1 MREFSKMQEP
11 LGDYYLLS
19 RLRRGFHPLDTI
31 CVELPSFSIYLSPTM
46 DKNEVAQILEE
57 IGTLLELKGEN
68 PFKCRAYH
76 NAARVISALTTDI
89 QSLVEQNQLKT
100 IKGIGEGL
108 AEKIAE
114 LVSTGKLTYYED
126 LKKSLPASLVEMLRI
141 QGLGPKR
148 IKVLYEK
155 LGIETVEQLKQA
167 ASEHRLATIAGFGQK
182 TEENILRGIE
192 LLKKHAEKHLYPQ
205 AKEAADRV
213 HEVIKRQPGV
223 LRSDIAGSLRRK
235 KEVIGDIDILVSA
248 KKSASPKLMEV
259 FTAHPDVAQVLSSGE
274 TKASVVLK
282 SGINCDLR
290 VVDDSEFPFA
300 LAYFTGSKEHNIEM
314 RSRAKKF
321 GWSLNEYGF
330 SELGAEEK
338 RGKAKRI
345 VPCKDEEDIFKA
357 LELQYIPPELRENM
371 GEIEVAEKGQ
381 IPELL
386 QEKDIRGTF
395 HCHSTYSDGA
405 NSIEEMAKAAQA
417 LGWEYLGIA
426 DHSKSA
432 AYAGGLSEA
441 RVQEQF
447 KEIDKLNAKFNGFR
461 VFKGIEVDI
470 LPDGS
475 LDYSDK
481 VLSSFEYVVAS
492 VHSKFN
498 MTEAEMTKRIIK
510 ALKNKYVT
518 MLGHPTGRLLL
529 SREPY
534 PINMI
539 EVINVAAEYGKI
551 IEINAHPMRLDLD
564 WRLCKYAKE
573 KGVLL
578 AINPDAHNADSLEDV
593 FYGVGI
599 ARKGWLEKI
608 NVLNA
613 WGLKEVLKYL
623 NVGWS

>member
-1 MREFSKMQEP
+1 
-11 LGDYYLLS
+11 
-19 RLRRGFHPLDTI
+19 
-31 CVELPSFSIYLSPTM
+31 M

-76 NAARVISALTTDI
+76 NASRVIAALTTDI
-89 QSLVEQNQLKT
+89 KPLVEQDQLKN

-114 LVSTGKLTYYED
+114 LVNTGKLKYYDE
-126 LKKSLPASLVEMLRI
+126 LKKSLPEGLVEMLRI

-155 LGIETVEQLKQA
+155 LGIKTVNQLKEA
-167 ASEHRLATIAGFGQK
+167 AEKHRLAAVEGFGEK

-192 LLKKHAEKHLYPQ
+192 LLKKHAEKHLYPS
-205 AKEAADRV
+205 AKEAADRIY
-213 HEVIKRQPGV
+213 EVIKRQKGI

-248 KKSASPKLMEV
+248 KKPVVPKLMEV
-259 FTAHPDVAQVLSSGE
+259 FTSHPDVAEVLARGE
-274 TKASVVLK
+274 TKSSVVLK

-290 VVDDSEFPFA
+290 VVDDAEYPFA

-314 RSRAKKF
+314 RSLAKKF

-345 VPCKDEEDIFKA
+345 VRCKDEEDIYKA
-357 LELQYIPPELRENM
+357 LGLAFIPPELRENM
-371 GEIEVAEKGQ
+371 GEIEVAQKGK
-381 IPELL
+381 IPKLL
-386 QEKDIRGTF
+386 EEREIRGTF

-405 NSIEEMAKAAQA
+405 NSIEEMARAARS

-441 RVQEQF
+441 KVKEQS
-447 KEIDKLNAKFNGFR
+447 KEIDRLNEKLKGFR
-461 VFKGIEVDI
+461 IFKGNEVDI

-492 VHSKFN
+492 VHSKFK
-498 MTEAEMTKRIIK
+498 MSEAEMTKRIIK
-510 ALKNKYVT
+510 SVKNKFVT

-529 SREPY
+529 SREAY
-534 PINMI
+534 PVNMI
-539 EVINVAAEYGKI
+539 DVINAAADYGKI
-551 IEINAHPMRLDLD
+551 IEINAHPLRLDLD

-573 KGVLL
+573 KGALI
-578 AINPDAHNADSLEDV
+578 AINPDAHNIDGLKDV

-599 ARKGWLEKI
+599 ARKGWLEKK

-613 WGLKEVLKYL
+613 WSLDQVAKHLRTA
-623 NVGWS
+623 